1 MRALLWRKVT
11 ILLPA
16 GFGVLRWL
24 RNLPEWWLPSPHP
37 MQWSHREIHSL
48 IKILAHPRVADKNWP
63 FSDLRSHGGLRL
75 PEAESGPRKMGCND
89 PGVTPE
95 GLKLTSSTQAHYT
108 ISLVIFIPDKLNLIW
123 ETKSLKN
130 RKQGHQKAHLWLTL
144 QPDSCTVRAE
154 LILASTYLIG
164 EIILKE
170 IST

>member
-1 MRALLWRKVT
+1 MRALLWRKVI

-24 RNLPEWWLPSPHP
+24 RNLPECWLPSPPP

-48 IKILAHPRVADKNWP
+48 IKILAHPRVTDKNWP

-75 PEAESGPRKMGCND
+75 PEAESEPRKTGWND
-89 PGVTPE
+89 SGVTPE
-95 GLKLTSSTQAHYT
+95 GVKLTSSTQAHYT

-123 ETKSLKN
+123 ETKCLKN

-154 LILASTYLIG
+154 LILASTYLVG

>member
-1 MRALLWRKVT
+1 
-11 ILLPA
+11 
-16 GFGVLRWL
+16 
-24 RNLPEWWLPSPHP
+24 

-75 PEAESGPRKMGCND
+75 PEAESEPRKMGCND

-130 RKQGHQKAHLWLTL
+130 RKQGHQKAHPFSQWEKEDSKGKRSSSGLLTL
-144 QPDSCTVRAE
+144 RLIDF
-154 LILASTYLIG
+154 LILFIEG
-164 EIILKE
+164 P
-170 IST
+170 